1 MSIPLVEALQA
12 VDLEAGKTYR
22 CQVKGHWVEVRVL
35 PTVPPELLPA
45 PLDEADIMLDPWV
58 ELPRPQGSFR
68 VQSKLGK
75 PPLPDV
81 PFIPAD
87 EDDQ

>member
-12 VDLEAGKTYR
+12 VDLEEGKTYR

-35 PTVPPELLPA
+35 PKIPPGMLPA
-45 PLDEADIMLDPWV
+45 PLNEADIMLDPWV
-58 ELPRPQGSFR
+58 ELPRPRGAIR
-68 VQSKLGK
+68 VHAKVGK

-81 PFIPAD
+81 PVIPPD